1 MSLFDQL
8 LVLAFLALTAWLGIR
23 RPARE
28 GQTPAGYLL
37 DGRRLTL
44 PAFVATTVSTW
55 YGGIL
60 GVSEYSF
67 RYGLSNWLVFGV
79 PYYLGALIFALLLA
93 ERARRSEAL
102 TLPEQMSAA
111 YGRGPAAITAGIV
124 AMTTLPAAYVLI
136 LGVLAQNIFGI
147 ARWLG
152 IAVAAAFSVAY
163 VWRGGFR
170 SVVRTDV
177 LQFALMFGGFALML
191 GLLVAQHG
199 FEPLQTRVPA
209 SHWSW
214 NGGRSPQAIL
224 VWYFIA
230 LSTLVEPTFYQ
241 RCFAAASPQVARRG
255 LLISIAC
262 WMCFDALTTF
272 TGLYAR
278 ALLTELPASR
288 ATEAFPLL
296 ALKVLPAGLC
306 GLFFVSMLATV
317 MSTVDSY
324 LFVAAS
330 TFGRDLLGRTER
342 FGGRIAQT
350 TRWGLLVCGALT
362 LLVAWLSESVVS
374 IWHGFGSVTTAALLI
389 PVTGAFVPR
398 LKLSRAGA
406 LVHMVAVFLFT
417 AFWLSSR
424 EWIAGGG
431 YLLGV
436 EPIYAGLALGVAV
449 WGGDRLIAR
458 RRAAEI
464 VPMPVRAR
472 EPAPANAQEIR
483 KTGS

>member
-1 MSLFDQL
+1 MSLFDQI
-8 LVLAFLALTAWLGIR
+8 LVVAFIALTAWLGMR
-23 RPARE
+23 RPAER
-28 GQTPAGYLL
+28 QTTAGYLL

-60 GVSEYSF
+60 GVGEYSF

-79 PYYLGALIFALLLA
+79 PYYLGALVFALLLA

-102 TLPEQMSAA
+102 TLPEQIGKA

-124 AMTTLPAAYVLI
+124 ALTTLPAAYVLTLGI
-136 LGVLAQNIFGI
+136 LARAVFGLPL
-147 ARWLG
+147 WLG
-152 IAVAAAFSVAY
+152 IAAATGLSVAY

-170 SVVRTDV
+170 SVVNTHA
-177 LQFALMFGGFALML
+177 LQFALMFGGFALLL

-199 FEPLQTRVPA
+199 LEPLQTRVPET
-209 SHWSW
+209 HWSW
-214 NGGRSPQAIL
+214 DGGRSAQAII

-241 RCFAAASPQVARRG
+241 RCFAAVSPKVARRG
-255 LLISIAC
+255 LLVSIAC
-262 WMCFDALTTF
+262 WICFDALTTF
-272 TGLYAR
+272 SGLYAR
-278 ALLTELPASR
+278 ALLTDLPASR
-288 ATEAFPLL
+288 AVEAFPQL
-296 ALKVLPAGLC
+296 ALQVLPAGVC
-306 GLFFVSMLATV
+306 GLFFISLLATV
-317 MSTVDSY
+317 MSTVDGY

-330 TFGRDLLGRTER
+330 TFGQDLLGRTAR
-342 FGGRIAQT
+342 FNGRIVQT
-350 TRWGLLVCGALT
+350 TRWGLIGCGALT
-362 LLVAWLSESVVS
+362 LLVAWLSESVVG

-389 PVTGAFVPR
+389 PVVGAFVPR
-398 LKLSRAGA
+398 LRLSRAGA

-417 AFWLSSR
+417 AVWLSSR
-424 EWIAGGG
+424 GWSEGGG

-436 EPIYAGLALGVAV
+436 EPIYAGLALGVAI
-449 WGGDRLIAR
+449 WSGDRLIAR
-458 RRAAEI
+458 SRGAEV

-472 EPAPANAQEIR
+472 EAVPASTQEIR